1 MALAKRGVMFFM
13 MIMVALRGLSMA
25 AVYKVGD
32 SAGWTILGNG
42 QDYHDWAAT
51 NKFFVGDTLFFEYN
65 TQFHNVKQVNVE
77 DFKSCNP
84 DNPIATYVDGSD
96 NITLKSSGEYYFLC
110 GFPGHCQAGMK
121 LHITVNSAANSPQ
134 NPTPNPLASNVAPS
148 LHASKLSCLV
158 MVVAA
163 ATLPFFLQ
171 LV

>member
-32 SAGWTILGNG
+32 SA
-42 QDYHDWAAT
+42 
-51 NKFFVGDTLFFEYN
+51 
-65 TQFHNVKQVNVE
+65 
-77 DFKSCNP
+77 

-171 LV
+171 L